1 MSTTTLYLIRHGI
14 AAERGTYADDRD
26 RPLTAKGRD
35 RTERVAQRLSQ
46 LGLSFDA
53 LLSSPLVRAYE
64 TAEILV
70 YQGLAPYFTRHDAL
84 APGGDLADWLTWVGG
99 LAGRPAGKCSGNR
112 RSRAGP
118 QCLGTAV
125 GGSFQ
130 VRKLAAEKSG
140 HHRPCL
146 ACCRPSPGGQRTVLV
161 HSTATSAG
169 LGR

>member
-14 AAERGTYADDRD
+14 AAERGTYADDHD

-46 LGLSFDA
+46 LEIGFDL

-84 APGGDLADWLTWVGG
+84 APGGDLADWLTWLGDWQVN
-99 LAGRPAGKCSGNR
+99 PAGKCSGDR

-118 QCLGTAV
+118 ECLGTAV
-125 GGSFQ
+125 SGSFH
-130 VRKLAAEKSG
+130 VGKLAAEKSR

-146 ACCRPSPGGQRTVLV
+146 AGCRPSPGGQRTVLV
-161 HSTATSAG
+161 HPTATSAG

>member
-46 LGLSFDA
+46 LGIGFDL

-84 APGGDLADWLTWVGG
+84 APGGDLADWLTWLGDWQVNQPES
-99 LAGRPAGKCSGNR
+99 APW
-112 RSRAGP
+112 RSSV
-118 QCLGTAV
+118 T
-125 GGSFQ
+125 S
-130 VRKLAAEKSG
+130 
-140 HHRPCL
+140 
-146 ACCRPSPGGQRTVLV
+146 RT
-161 HSTATSAG
+161 
-169 LGR
+169 

>member
-46 LGLSFDA
+46 LGIGFDL

-84 APGGDLADWLTWVGG
+84 APGGDLADWLTWLGDWQVNQPESTVAIVGHEPDLSAWAQQLVIG
-99 LAGRPAGKCSGNR
+99 STSGNWR
-112 RSRAGP
+112 LKKAGIIGLTLP
-118 QCLGTAV
+118 AADQALGSSELFWFTPP
-125 GGSFQ
+125 
-130 VRKLAAEKSG
+130 RL
-140 HHRPCL
+140 L
-146 ACCRPSPGGQRTVLV
+146 LD
-161 HSTATSAG
+161 
-169 LGR
+169 